1 MASHYIKSPM
11 GHDVQVSIEDHSY
24 GDGQDACTPYGTLH
38 VHAATCKCTYTV
50 CAVEGGSIENQSYGN
65 STCTESCQR
74 NTVSFTQCVY
84 MHKSVGV

>member
-1 MASHYIKSPM
+1 MASYYIKSPM
-11 GHDVQVSIEDHSY
+11 GHDVNVCTCIEYHSY
-24 GDGQDACTPYGTLH
+24 ASLHADTCT
-38 VHAATCKCTYTV
+38 CTDQ
-50 CAVEGGSIENQSYGN
+50 CAVEGGSIENHSYEN